1 MQKFLSLVNMYTRLE
16 IYIKQQIE
24 ILKNYNNNNDNKKDW
39 LEVKFTF
46 PKALYFCVTTNLG

>member
-1 MQKFLSLVNMYTRLE
+1 MYTRLE